1 MTFATLNLGKFT
13 QMGTL
18 LKVLPRRPLFCL
30 FWQFQDLRFTT
41 ILSTTNKCET
51 LSIKVRSGG
60 THDL

>member
-1 MTFATLNLGKFT
+1 
-13 QMGTL
+13 MGTL